1 MALIAGVGVYW
12 NRKEFKKFS
21 LLELAG
27 IAGLFIVVIGALAC
41 FFVFVASPL
50 VNLITVRLLRF
61 ITVVL
66 IIVGGLTIGLA
77 IIQQGSKKIMNG
89 RYPSRGMGEQMEVA
103 ENIEIQ
109 QLIDEGKVVQA
120 VKVARKTYG
129 YSLLEAKEY
138 IDSFTANQ

>member
-50 VNLITVRLLRF
+50 VNLITVRWLRF

-66 IIVGGLTIGLA
+66 IIIGGLTMGLA
-77 IIQQGSKKIMNG
+77 IIQQGMKKLTKG
-89 RYPSRGMGEQMEVA
+89 RYPFSEDVEQMEMP
-103 ENIEIQ
+103 ENEVIQ

-120 VKVARKTYG
+120 IKVARETYG
-129 YSLLEAKEY
+129 YSLLEAKKY
-138 IDSFTANQ
+138 IDSFITNQ